1 MSTSIIEVRAATNK
15 EWDELWRESAN
26 STYFHSREWA
36 EIWSSYTN
44 GRVQPA
50 PRLVLF
56 SDGAEALLPLSLER
70 VAHGLAKRFLSSP
83 AGTFG
88 GWLSSE
94 RLGADHA
101 HLLCDLLGTAYDIP
115 AENASFDCILS
126 TAVLEHLEEPGRA
139 LKEAFRVLRPGG
151 HVLYTAPLFWHLHEE
166 PRDFYRYTRYGLEYL
181 FNEAGFQ
188 IIRLEALSGF
198 WTTFFTEL
206 GYYLQRFRRAP
217 FRPLI
222 DLAVILNNV
231 LAVVFDRGPLR
242 DERFTWMYLVV
253 AKKPDV
259 S

>member
-1 MSTSIIEVRAATNK
+1 MDDVTRYLRHYPISNPAYRVHRMAGRRIRDAARHC
-15 EWDELWRESAN
+15 LSGRML
-26 STYFHSREWA
+26 
-36 EIWSSYTN
+36 EI
-44 GRVQPA
+44 GC
-50 PRLVLF
+50 
-56 SDGAEALLPLSLER
+56 GAKLKALLVGDLLAE
-70 VAHGLAKRFLSSP
+70 HIGLDHE
-83 AGTFG
+83 GT
-88 GWLSSE
+88 LHDKSKI
-94 RLGADHA
+94 
-101 HLLCDLLGTAYDIP
+101 DLLGTAYDIP

-166 PRDFYRYTRYGLEYL
+166 PRDFYRFTRYGLEYL

-188 IIRLEALSGF
+188 IVRLEALSGF
-198 WTTFFTEL
+198 CTTFFTEL
-206 GYYLQRFRRAP
+206 GYYLQRFRRGP

-231 LAVVFDRGPLR
+231 LAVVFDRGLLR
-242 DERFTWMYLVV
+242 DERFTWAYIVV